1 VNQSSSLAD
10 YETAFGFFL
19 RSSSSLPLQVLII
32 VFTGRIVS
40 DSSYLEALVQRFLRN
55 ADDSGT
61 IESSSRAANVSS
73 QLRRAIETA
82 RNVHDSLSDRSRARA
97 WRAIH
102 GLEAAFEFPPLPKRT
117 ERDSIRRPAGRP
129 QIVECDPA
137 RIRDPKHDVVGF
149 VQETKTDQS
158 VAKVSRPGTAAF
170 ATLSADLRGGPF
182 AEMTVVDGDLIRYT
196 FRVPMREVPAP
207 AGALV
212 RARILRKTSG
222 PAPWFFSTRLW
233 LLEIHELER
242 PQLPVPQTREGSA
255 RRFA

>member
-1 VNQSSSLAD
+1 MRPLSDSSFAVHLLFRYEFSSS
-10 YETAFGFFL
+10 YSQGW
-19 RSSSSLPLQVLII
+19 I
-32 VFTGRIVS
+32 VT

-61 IESSSRAANVSS
+61 IRSSNRTVDVSS
-73 QLRRAIETA
+73 QLHGAIETA
-82 RNVHDSLSDRSRARA
+82 RNVHGSLSDRSRVLA

-137 RIRDPKHDVVGF
+137 KIRDPKHDVVGF

-158 VAKVSRPGTAAF
+158 VARVSRPGTAAF

-182 AEMTVVDGDLIRYT
+182 AEVTVVDGDLIRYT
-196 FRVPMREVPAP
+196 FRVPMRDVPAP

-222 PAPWFFSTRLW
+222 PAPWFISTRLW
-233 LLEIHELER
+233 LLEIHELDR